1 MHFPVAELHCP
12 RPLQGSDLAPPV
24 GHARTYASHALPV
37 RDATQTHFRERP
49 SQTPRPL
56 HTRLVVRETA
66 QIGIV
71 QLAPSNPGRHISGV
85 GAGVGGA
92 GVGFAVGASV
102 GAVVGANVGTGVGLP
117 VTAWAQIT
125 SSCTLAPPATA
136 AAAAVWLAAV
146 SLEPNGLK

>member
-1 MHFPVAELHCP
+1 
-12 RPLQGSDLAPPV
+12 
-24 GHARTYASHALPV
+24 LPV

-56 HTRLVVRETA
+56 HTLLVVLEMA
-66 QIGIV
+66 QMGLA
-71 QLAPSNPGRHISGV
+71 QAAPSNPGGHISGV

-136 AAAAVWLAAV
+136 AAAAV
-146 SLEPNGLK
+146 